1 MSTPSVKEAIPV
13 ISPRLLRWFRGYVR
27 RYLRRHFNAVR
38 LLHNAPPPAGSDA
51 PTVFF
56 LNHASWWDPLVSL
69 HLAATFYSGYRA
81 FAPMDAQALKKYA
94 LLRRLGFFPV
104 ERGTLTGARRFL
116 RLASSILS
124 QPHHALWLTP
134 QGRFTDVRERPVR
147 FEPGLG
153 HLAARLPGVRF
164 IPVAMEFTWW
174 LERSP
179 EVLVAFGNPVLL
191 PPAASAAGLNAA
203 LETALAATQDR
214 LADASQLR
222 RCESFTTLLSG
233 KAGVGGFYDLW
244 RRLRTRARG
253 AAFDPRHAD
262 PPV

>member
-1 MSTPSVKEAIPV
+1 MSKSPEAGTVPV

-38 LLHNAPPPAGSDA
+38 LLQTAPPPARTETPA
-51 PTVFF
+51 VFY

-69 HLAATFYSGYRA
+69 HLAATFFAGQSA
-81 FAPMDAQALKKYA
+81 FAPMDAKALQKYA

-116 RLASSILS
+116 RTAGSILS
-124 QPHHALWLTP
+124 EPHRALWLTP

-179 EVLVAFGNPVLL
+179 EVLVALGSPVNM
-191 PPAASAAGLNAA
+191 PASASAAERNAS
-203 LETALAATQDR
+203 LEEALAALQDQ
-214 LADASQLR
+214 LAAASQLR
-222 RCESFTTLLSG
+222 RVESFTTLLSG
-233 KAGVGGFYDLW
+233 KAGIGGFYDLW
-244 RRLRTRARG
+244 RRFRTRAGG

-262 PPV
+262 PPL